1 MIRTQMIARVVSASH
16 RFAHDVAIESARAFH
31 WVLLALLMIA
41 VVVIMV
47 SPWILL
53 LSGGWHLF
61 LRWYLLPYPFVFL
74 GFALIMALVQR
85 RELLV
90 RVRNWRAARKAKEGE
105 A

>member
-1 MIRTQMIARVVSASH
+1 MRRTQMIASVVSASH
-16 RFAHDVAIESARAFH
+16 RFAHDIAIDTARAFH

-41 VVVIMV
+41 IVVLMV

-53 LSGGWHLF
+53 FSGGWHLF
-61 LRWYLLPYPFVFL
+61 LLWYVLPYPFVFL
-74 GFALIMALVQR
+74 GFALILALVHR

-90 RVRNWRAARKAKEGE
+90 RVRNWRAARKAEGE